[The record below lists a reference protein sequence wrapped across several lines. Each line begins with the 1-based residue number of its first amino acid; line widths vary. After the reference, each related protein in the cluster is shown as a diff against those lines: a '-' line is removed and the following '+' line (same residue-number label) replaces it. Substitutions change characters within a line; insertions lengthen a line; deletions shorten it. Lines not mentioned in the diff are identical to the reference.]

1 MKSEVIWG
9 TYKPQYI
16 IFINDVEIYINGQK
30 EYLSKLK
37 DWYKVYNIL
46 KQHIVDP
53 SKDFNTKEEVEQIIN
68 NWKGN
73 QLSTISETNGKFRL
87 YAQNPVSIGIEKAI
101 KKVESFLKLNI
112 PLGFEWAAGK
122 NWYECH

>member
-37 DWYKVYNIL
+37 EWYKVYNIL

-53 SKDFNTKEEVEQIIN
+53 SKDDKVNFFGVEERLETLYKLIAEGEQYLQN
-68 NWKGN
+68 NM
-73 QLSTISETNGKFRL
+73 L
-87 YAQNPVSIGIEKAI
+87 
-101 KKVESFLKLNI
+101 
-112 PLGFEWAAGK
+112 
-122 NWYECH
+122 

>member
-37 DWYKVYNIL
+37 EWYKVYNIL

-53 SKDFNTKEEVEQIIN
+53 SKDDKVNFFQIEESIDTLYKLIN
-68 NWKGN
+68 
-73 QLSTISETNGKFRL
+73 EADV
-87 YAQNPVSIGIEKAI
+87 Y
-101 KKVESFLKLNI
+101 LKNNML
-112 PLGFEWAAGK
+112 
-122 NWYECH
+122 

>member
-1 MKSEVIWG
+1 MKNEVIWG

-53 SKDFNTKEEVEQIIN
+53 SKDDKVNF
-68 NWKGN
+68 
-73 QLSTISETNGKFRL
+73 F
-87 YAQNPVSIGIEKAI
+87 GIE
-101 KKVESFLKLNI
+101 ESIDTLYKLINEADVYLKNNML
-112 PLGFEWAAGK
+112 
-122 NWYECH
+122 